1 MPGLE
6 RYAVTGL
13 VLLMLVLW
21 FGFAVHASPRFPGSL
36 GGGVLAV
43 LAALLMGMVPV
54 AYAAVKRIRRL
65 RAFVTRHVAMRTL
78 LTWHVYT
85 AIAGAILAM
94 LHTAHKFDSPL
105 GIALTTSMLL
115 TVLSG
120 YIGRHFLVFVS
131 MELNEKQAWL
141 AELRRE
147 YGDLAQ
153 QVATA
158 RDPLVRMATGGG
170 VGRRLA
176 ASLLLDDAALT
187 GGSSVALAARA
198 VRLTDAMADVEY
210 AIATHEGLKGR
221 SSWWLRI
228 HLGVSMIF
236 YLLLALHV
244 WAGIYFGLRWF
255 P

>member
-1 MPGLE
+1 MPGRE
-6 RYAVTGL
+6 RYLVTGL

-21 FGFAVHASPRFPGSL
+21 LGFAVHASPRFPGSL

-43 LAALLMGMVPV
+43 LAALLMGIPPA
-54 AYAAVKRIRRL
+54 AYAAVKRIRRV
-65 RAFVTRHVAMRTL
+65 RAFVTRHVAMRML
-78 LTWHVYT
+78 LAWHVYT

-120 YIGRHFLVFVS
+120 YVGRHFFAFVS

-141 AELRRE
+141 VELRRE
-147 YGDLAQ
+147 YSDLAE
-153 QVATA
+153 QVAAA
-158 RDPLVRMATGGG
+158 RDPLVRMTTGRG
-170 VGRRLA
+170 VGRRFA
-176 ASLLLDDAALT
+176 ASLLLDDDTLA
-187 GGSSVALAARA
+187 GRSSVALAARA

-210 AIATHEGLKGR
+210 AIATHERLKGR
-221 SSWWLRI
+221 SSWWLRV

-244 WAGIYFGLRWF
+244 WAGIYFGLRWL